1 MQQQIDDFAVMCF
14 QFIAYGGGVAL
25 LVFAVGAAADTIK
38 DFCLGHRE
46 SDPD

>member
-1 MQQQIDDFAVMCF
+1 MDQQINDFAVMCF

>member
-38 DFCLGHRE
+38 EFCLGHRDC
-46 SDPD
+46 DPD